1 MTDKLEQA
9 ETLLIQLHQ
18 IVCQLPDLTETE
30 LEQTNDLVKELNQ
43 GVCSCYALLSD
54 YLVEEVADV

>member
-1 MTDKLEQA
+1 MTDKLEQS

-18 IVCQLPDLTETE
+18 IVCQLPDLTGTE

-43 GVCSCYALLSD
+43 GVCSCYTLLSD
-54 YLVEEVADV
+54 YLVEGEEV